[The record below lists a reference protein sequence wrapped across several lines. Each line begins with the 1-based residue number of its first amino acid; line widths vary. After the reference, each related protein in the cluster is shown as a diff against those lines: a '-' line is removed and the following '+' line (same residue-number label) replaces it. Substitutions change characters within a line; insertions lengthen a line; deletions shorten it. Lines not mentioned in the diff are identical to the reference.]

1 MYDLSASVIWTC
13 VCVFVDYRSAVI
25 RFIRAIIE
33 PFSFKENPAMS
44 DCTYRNILILNIVSM
59 IYSSIL
65 LSLYILFIL
74 LQKCKHWGRRWTC
87 FPLSV
92 IFPLCLSIKIVFY
105 NLKSDFSP
113 LIIPSDECFAQF
125 LSQKA
130 SLFLALSLSLFV
142 LGIFPSSSLRKAELT
157 APMTSTLCAVPQ
169 SPAHTDAFGWIP
181 NGCLCQAIWIDVIQY
196 CWWKMPLF

>member
-1 MYDLSASVIWTC
+1 MYDLSASVIWT
-13 VCVFVDYRSAVI
+13 CVFVDYRSAVI

-92 IFPLCLSIKIVFY
+92 IFPLSLHKNRLLQPKKWFFPSHHPKWWMFCTVFVT
-105 NLKSDFSP
+105 KSVPFSRP
-113 LIIPSDECFAQF
+113 
-125 LSQKA
+125 
-130 SLFLALSLSLFV
+130 LSLSFCPGYFSV
-142 LGIFPSSSLRKAELT
+142 L
-157 APMTSTLCAVPQ
+157 
-169 SPAHTDAFGWIP
+169 
-181 NGCLCQAIWIDVIQY
+181 
-196 CWWKMPLF
+196 